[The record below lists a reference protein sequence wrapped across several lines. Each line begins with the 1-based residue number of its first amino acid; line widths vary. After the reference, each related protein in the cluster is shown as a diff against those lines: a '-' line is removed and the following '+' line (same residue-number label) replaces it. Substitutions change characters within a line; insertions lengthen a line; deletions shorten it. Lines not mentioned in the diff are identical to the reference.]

1 MLCRFRSEWASFPDT
16 VCWVRLRQG
25 VLVQSAVQ
33 RIPVCLLAD
42 SVQQLAK
49 KVRFFGPRKTR
60 GQFSRA
66 VVDSS
71 CRFWFKYSQGSVSY
85 LV

>member
-1 MLCRFRSEWASFPDT
+1 MPCRFRSERASFPDT
-16 VCWVRLRQG
+16 VRLVQLRQG
-25 VLVQSAVQ
+25 ALLQSAVQ

-49 KVRFFGPRKTR
+49 RVRFFGPRKAR
-60 GQFSRA
+60 GQFSRV
-66 VVDSS
+66 VVDSC